1 MNVFITQLTWVW
13 NIHVEKGPHCLP
25 SFSILRSY
33 FGPINLL
40 EVTIWNQRVEQV
52 REVDTHSGQKRKLDL
67 RKLEFQAVV
76 SYRHECWGQTPGPLY
91 KQQAL
96 LPTEPSCQ
104 PLSTCDFWALLPT
117 GGEHTNKERW
127 PVFENVIQLAKERR
141 RTYLLSMKFL
151 ETKTVYFTLD
161 FIHSML
167 WAQQAS
173 TKSPL
178 NVFIQL
184 INTPHTSH

>member
-13 NIHVEKGPHCLP
+13 NVHVEKGPHCLP

-40 EVTIWNQRVEQV
+40 EVTIWNQKSWASQRSRYTQWPEEGVRPPEARV
-52 REVDTHSGQKRKLDL
+52 SGGCELPAWVLGSDPRSSVQ
-67 RKLEFQAVV
+67 
-76 SYRHECWGQTPGPLY
+76 
-91 KQQAL
+91 QQAL

-141 RTYLLSMKFL
+141 RTL
-151 ETKTVYFTLD
+151 
-161 FIHSML
+161 
-167 WAQQAS
+167 
-173 TKSPL
+173 SPL
-178 NVFIQL
+178 HEI
-184 INTPHTSH
+184 SRY